1 VQDLEKLKEELQ
13 RRGQAE
19 RLKTLADS
27 ADGQKLGRMVDPAA
41 LAEAMR
47 KGDTET
53 LQAIMSRL
61 LSTSEGQRL
70 NAELQRL
77 LRGQSHG

>member
-1 VQDLEKLKEELQ
+1 MQDLEKLREELQ

-19 RLKTLADS
+19 RLKTLASS
-27 ADGQKLGRMVDPAA
+27 ADGQKLGRMVDRTA

-47 KGDTET
+47 KGDAET
-53 LQAIMSRL
+53 LRDIMSRL

-70 NAELQRL
+70 NAELQKM
-77 LRGQSHG
+77 LRGRDHG